1 MSKRKGR
8 KPKDRKAEAPAD
20 PEPRIEAPFAPPR
33 VSLLLWIAG
42 LAVVFG
48 VFLVLKMFSVNP
60 VAGDEH
66 IYLYQAKLVSEG
78 VAPYSGFAMAHPPL
92 QTLFAALLIKLF
104 GYHFLLARLLP
115 VLFCLAGGV
124 ALAALVRRELG
135 ALASVAATAVYVL
148 SYEPLRSASHFTGVN
163 MTVAL
168 VLGAVLAYRTGRIR
182 TAAALCAAAVLT
194 RLYAVPGVLTLAA
207 FALLAD
213 RRAGLRLTA
222 YGLAIGAAAFVAV
235 GLWAG
240 FGDMVHN
247 VLLYQVRKTPM
258 AEATLENMKMTV
270 LFHNAPFAALFVLAL
285 PAVLARASG
294 AWAHQSSVTRPS
306 FLARLASVLREPG
319 AGLLVLAS
327 LMAIL
332 FLAVL
337 LRMNRVWMYYFIPP
351 FPFAAIPAGYLVS
364 RWILVVPRLVRA
376 RGRIA
381 DAGLT
386 RMELAGGM
394 VLFIL
399 LAAAF
404 ALAPRLERSLRYF
417 DDESEKSAHAY
428 TFRPGLLPDF
438 MNSLVRATVW
448 SDERVI
454 GDRYSGFTYLL
465 WHESRVLDVA
475 DDMAREIASRTKDG
489 DAIFGDS
496 GTVPLLALM
505 TGRRIAGNEVDTNIQ
520 RYRSGN
526 ADPEEM
532 VRRIDTPSTRLI
544 LVRPRFGVAGLP
556 QLQELLKARYTLV
569 RTFRTAEDQ
578 VFLLYERRPEGAAP

>member
-1 MSKRKGR
+1 M
-8 KPKDRKAEAPAD
+8 
-20 PEPRIEAPFAPPR
+20 
-33 VSLLLWIAG
+33 WIAG
-42 LAVVFG
+42 LFVVLG
-48 VFLVLKMFSVNP
+48 AFLVLKMFSMNP

-66 IYLYQAKLVSEG
+66 IYLYQAKLISEG

-92 QTLFAALLIKLF
+92 QALFTALIFKLF

-124 ALAALVRRELG
+124 MLAALVRRELG
-135 ALASVAATAVYVL
+135 ALASLAATAVYML

-168 VLGAVLAYRTGRIR
+168 VLGAILAYRSGRIR
-182 TAAALCAAAVLT
+182 TAAALCAAAVFT

-207 FALLAD
+207 FAFLAD
-213 RRAGLRLTA
+213 RRTGTRLAA
-222 YGLAIGAAAFVAV
+222 YGLAIGTAAFVAL
-235 GLWAG
+235 GLWSG
-240 FGDMVHN
+240 FGDMIHN
-247 VLLYQVRKTPM
+247 VLLYQVQKTPM
-258 AEATLENMKMTV
+258 AEATLDNMKMTV
-270 LFHNAPFAALFVLAL
+270 LFHNALTAALFALAL
-285 PAVLARASG
+285 PAVLLRAAASF
-294 AWAHQSSVTRPS
+294 SSAPGGPRRGL
-306 FLARLASVLREPG
+306 LAKLSHVLAEPG
-319 AGLLVLAS
+319 TGLLALSS

-337 LRMNRVWMYYFIPP
+337 LRMNRVWMYYFIPS

-364 RWILVVPRLVRA
+364 RWLVATWRLARA
-376 RGRIA
+376 RVSPAR
-381 DAGLT
+381 AGLT
-386 RMELAGGM
+386 RGALAGGGALLA
-394 VLFIL
+394 LF
-399 LAAAF
+399 AAAF
-404 ALAPRLERSLRYF
+404 ALAPRLERNLSYF
-417 DDESEKSAHAY
+417 DDESEKAAHSY

-438 MNSLVRATVW
+438 LNSLVRATVW

-454 GDRYSGFTYLL
+454 GERYSGFTYLL

-475 DDMAREIASRTKDG
+475 DDMAREIEARTKEG

-526 ADPEEM
+526 ADPDEL
-532 VRRIDTPSTRLI
+532 VRRIDEPGTRLI

-556 QLQELLKARYTLV
+556 QLQELLGTKYELV
-569 RTFRTAEDQ
+569 RTFRTAEGQ
-578 VFLLYERRPEGAAP
+578 TFQLYERRSPPGHCPT